1 MTDGVD
7 MIKVVNDLSK
17 RPKARSCIVL
27 THEFSKQKDWAQK
40 LAVITSVSH
49 IDLLDL
55 FAADKSLAN
64 NLTSYSPQA
73 LFKFLKTKNES
84 ETLIVSGMEFIKSSW
99 SGNPNATDQFISQM
113 ETWNQKPAL
122 LFVIQHD
129 QQLANIKSN
138 RYPQYDFVIDQK
150 DTFELT
156 E

>member
-27 THEFSKQKDWAQK
+27 THEFSKQKAWAQK
-40 LAVITSVSH
+40 LAEITGVSH

-55 FAADKSLAN
+55 FISDENLSN
-64 NLTSYSPQA
+64 NLTSYAAQE

-84 ETLIVSGMEFIKSSW
+84 ETLIVSGMEFIKASW
-99 SGNPNATDQFISQM
+99 SGNPNATDHFIAQM
-113 ETWNQKPAL
+113 ETWHQKPAL

-129 QQLANIKSN
+129 HQLANIRSR

-150 DTFELT
+150 DTYALT

>member
-1 MTDGVD
+1 MSDGVD
-7 MIKVVNDLSK
+7 MIKVVYDLSN

-27 THEFSKQKDWAQK
+27 THEFPKQKVWAQK
-40 LAVITSVSH
+40 LAAINSVSH

-55 FAADKSLAN
+55 FASDENLAN
-64 NLTSYSPQA
+64 NLTSYTPQV
-73 LFKFLKTKNES
+73 LFKFFKTKKES
-84 ETLIVSGMEFIKSSW
+84 DTLIVSGLEFIKSSW
-99 SGNPNATDQFISQM
+99 SGNPNAIDQFITQM

-150 DTFELT
+150 DTYAFT